1 MVGLS
6 TPLVVAAAA
15 FLMVVLWRVRPALL
29 GSRGSGT
36 PRGRAA
42 REALRDARM
51 RIESTPDPQARALA
65 LCDAGD
71 LVARGVGGASSAT
84 GFYLRAMR
92 TDPKSADVVNRAV
105 SGLASRPRAL
115 ESLLWR
121 HLGQAPWAADSRNA
135 TRTVLDALRVLYEGP
150 LKNAVRARALGNARD
165 ALASADPTA
174 STSPPST

>member
-15 FLMVVLWRVRPALL
+15 FLFVVLWRVRPDLPWTAGL
-29 GSRGSGT
+29 R
-36 PRGRAA
+36 R
-42 REALRDARM
+42 RERHAALRDARK
-51 RIESTPDPQARALA
+51 RIESTADPRARALA

-71 LVARGVGGASSAT
+71 LVRRGVVSASNAT
-84 GFYLRAMR
+84 GLYLRALR

-105 SGLASRPRAL
+105 AGLASRPRAL

-165 ALASADPTA
+165 ALASADPT
-174 STSPPST
+174 